1 MLRRN
6 GTRERRGA
14 FLGSLGQLTILSVVL
29 ESLGW
34 HALGKLILLETLGRL
49 LAAEPVGWH
58 ALGRLPAVPA
68 RTAVATR
75 TTMPA
80 MATRTTRT
88 TVSAAAARTTAFT
101 LLKMLS
107 AIEPSFPASVR
118 IVPYHDVRCPHA
130 GASRKRFGQVSPVES
145 TLLSKPLNSL
155 KGRIAKEASLCEM
168 ERLQMGLGF
177 ASSRAASRNATP
189 ASADLPCLS
198 KPFDQLLL

>member
-88 TVSAAAARTTAFT
+88 TVSAAAARTAWTTRSSWAAIPSRT
-101 LLKMLS
+101 LKAL
-107 AIEPSFPASVR
+107 
-118 IVPYHDVRCPHA
+118 
-130 GASRKRFGQVSPVES
+130 
-145 TLLSKPLNSL
+145 
-155 KGRIAKEASLCEM
+155 GRYV
-168 ERLQMGLGF
+168 LGEL
-177 ASSRAASRNATP
+177 A
-189 ASADLPCLS
+189 
-198 KPFDQLLL
+198 

>member
-6 GTRERRGA
+6 GACERRGA

-88 TVSAAAARTTAFT
+88 TVSAAAARTT
-101 LLKMLS
+101 
-107 AIEPSFPASVR
+107 
-118 IVPYHDVRCPHA
+118 VP
-130 GASRKRFGQVSPVES
+130 
-145 TLLSKPLNSL
+145 T
-155 KGRIAKEASLCEM
+155 
-168 ERLQMGLGF
+168 
-177 ASSRAASRNATP
+177 RAAIPFRTLKALGRHVLGELARELFVLRRRFFLGGIDGKSIFHLVENAVSHRTFLSGKRTYRALP
-189 ASADLPCLS
+189 RRPLPTRRCFQETLRAS
-198 KPFDQLLL
+198 FTR

>member
-75 TTMPA
+75 TT
-80 MATRTTRT
+80 
-88 TVSAAAARTTAFT
+88 VSAAAARTT
-101 LLKMLS
+101 
-107 AIEPSFPASVR
+107 
-118 IVPYHDVRCPHA
+118 VP
-130 GASRKRFGQVSPVES
+130 
-145 TLLSKPLNSL
+145 T
-155 KGRIAKEASLCEM
+155 
-168 ERLQMGLGF
+168 
-177 ASSRAASRNATP
+177 RAAIPFRTLKALGRHVLGELARELFVLRRRFFLGGIDGKSIFHLVENAVSHRTFLSGKRTYRALPRRPLPTRRCFQETLRASFSR
-189 ASADLPCLS
+189 
-198 KPFDQLLL
+198 